1 MKRNTLCLLPRAVR
15 AVAAIGCSLL
25 PVFMNAQ
32 LDRTKPP
39 VAGPAPE
46 VHLGDH
52 VTTELPNGMHLIVVE
67 DHKLPLVSV
76 QVRFDVPPIVQHVRA
91 GYIDMV
97 GELIMAG
104 TITRAKADIDKAI
117 DALGADLSAT
127 NDGVYGSALKRNLG
141 PLMDLVQDVVQNPTF
156 PAEELEK
163 TRTRFRSSVQQR
175 NEDPESL
182 AEVIGRK
189 VTFGRMHPYG
199 EMMTLRTIAAIDR
212 AAIAA
217 YHRYFF
223 RPEKAY
229 LVFVGDITEKEARDL
244 AKKHFGKWRPAPA
257 LMTTDEHGNVD
268 VEGLGVIRP
277 LQRPVTAGGS
287 RRVFMVDRPGAAQSV
302 IRVSFPLS
310 LLPKDLRAQGSQVM
324 NTILGG
330 GIFNARLMQNLR
342 EKRGFT
348 YGAYSSLDVDR
359 FNSSFTASVSVRTE
373 VTDSAVAE
381 IMKELERMRSEPVTR
396 EELEL
401 AKKSMMGSFGRS
413 LENSR
418 TVARFALNTE
428 LNELAP
434 DHYRTYLTR
443 LESITAQQVQ
453 DAGAAFLYPDQ
464 ASILVVGDMDRVAEG
479 LVQFTMGANSPVVR
493 LDEEGEPWQEQ
504 ITPVRDRTA
513 QQVIDAYITAIGGR
527 DAIARIKH
535 LKVEHN
541 IAMSGGSLTNTR
553 WSSGDQYRS
562 VVKNDG
568 ALEEETIFDGQR
580 VQFTTPEVVG
590 ELTDAAY
597 ELTRLEALPVPE
609 VAYGELLDKMLLVG
623 STPVRG
629 RTTYKVVLMTLSG
642 TSFADYFDAETGLKV
657 QRTRTE
663 LHDERT
669 FDITTEY
676 SNLRP
681 IKGVLFP
688 FTITE
693 RGGPSGKVERTITS
707 VEVDKAMP
715 AAFFATNIP
724 EPPETPNLPEPGTP
738 IEDE

>member
-1 MKRNTLCLLPRAVR
+1 MKRNTLRFLQRAVR
-15 AVAAIGCSLL
+15 SVATIGCWLL
-25 PVFMNAQ
+25 PSFMNAQ

-46 VHLGDH
+46 VQLGEH
-52 VTTELPNGMHLIVVE
+52 TTTQLPNGIHLIVVE

-76 QVRFDVPPIVQHVRA
+76 QLRFDVPPIVQHVKA

-97 GELIMAG
+97 GELIMTG
-104 TITRAKADIDKAI
+104 TTTRTKADIDHAI

-127 NDGVYGSALKRNLG
+127 NDGIYGGALKRNLG
-141 PLMDLVQDVVQNPTF
+141 PLMELLQDVAQNPTF

-163 TRTRFRSSVQQR
+163 TRTRYRSSVQQR

-189 VTFGRMHPYG
+189 VTFGRTHPYG
-199 EMMTLRTIAAIDR
+199 EVMTMRTIATIDR

-244 AKKHFGKWRPAPA
+244 AKEHFGKWRPAPA
-257 LMTTDEHGNVD
+257 LMTTDEHGNTD
-268 VEGLGVIRP
+268 VEGLGVIQA
-277 LQRPVTAGGS
+277 LQRPITPGGS

-302 IRVSFPLS
+302 IRVSFPLN
-310 LLPKDLRAQGSQVM
+310 LLPKDLRAQQSQVM

-359 FNSSFTASVSVRTE
+359 FNSGFTASVSVRTE
-373 VTDSAVAE
+373 VTDSAVME
-381 IMKELERMRSEPVTR
+381 IMAELERMRGEPVTP

-413 LENSR
+413 LENPR
-418 TVARFALNTE
+418 TVARFALNTA

-434 DHYRTYLTR
+434 DHYRTYLKR
-443 LESITAQQVQ
+443 LESITAQHVQ
-453 DAGAAFLYPDQ
+453 DAAAAFLYPDQ
-464 ASILVVGDMDRVAEG
+464 ATILVVGDMDRVAEG
-479 LVQFTMGANSPVVR
+479 LVPLTVGMNTPVIR
-493 LDEEGEPWQEQ
+493 LDEEGEPWEEQ
-504 ITPVRDRTA
+504 LAAVPDRTA
-513 QQVIDAYITAIGGR
+513 QQVIETYITAVGGR
-527 DAIARIKH
+527 EAIAPIRH
-535 LKVEHN
+535 LKIERTVIMNE
-541 IAMSGGSLTNTR
+541 GSLNTTQ
-553 WSSGDQYRS
+553 WFAPDQYRT
-562 VVKNDG
+562 
-568 ALEEETIFDGQR
+568 ALENGSELAEETIFDGQR

-590 ELTDAAY
+590 EYTDAAY
-597 ELTRLEALPVPE
+597 EITRLEALPVPE
-609 VAYGELLDKMLLVG
+609 VAYDKLLEKKLLVG

-629 RTTYKVVLMTLSG
+629 RTAYKVILMTLSG

-657 QRTRTE
+657 QRKRTE
-663 LHDERT
+663 LHDGRA
-669 FDITTEY
+669 FDVVTEY
-676 SNLRP
+676 SDLRP

-688 FTITE
+688 YTITE
-693 RGGPSGKVERTITS
+693 RGGPSGKVVRTITS
-707 VEVDKAMP
+707 YEADKAMP
-715 AAFFATNIP
+715 PGFFDTHIP
-724 EPPETPNLPEPGTP
+724 EPPETPNLPEPVTP
-738 IEDE
+738 VEEE